1 MAQVDQK
8 KASGLNVEQE
18 KGCPAKTWVLL
29 NYPDAF
35 ATNNPHTA
43 RPSKFAWQ
51 IIVNIKAGQN
61 DTSWWGPDR
70 KFLSTGRGHATEY
83 KAWKSAAKNLNKVK
97 T

>member
-1 MAQVDQK
+1 MEQV
-8 KASGLNVEQE
+8 N
-18 KGCPAKTWVLL
+18 GCPAKTWVLL

-35 ATNNPHTA
+35 ATNNLHTSK
-43 RPSKFAWQ
+43 RKFAWKVIV
-51 IIVNIKAGQN
+51 IIKPGQN
-61 DTSWWGPDR
+61 DTTWWGPDR

>member
-1 MAQVDQK
+1 LEQV
-8 KASGLNVEQE
+8 N
-18 KGCPAKTWVLL
+18 GCPAKTWVLL

-35 ATNNPHTA
+35 ATNNLHTA

-61 DTSWWGPDR
+61 DTLWWGPDR

-83 KAWKSAAKNLNKVK
+83 KAWKSAADNLNKIK